1 MQLLLSQYDKNN
13 DNEISFQE
21 FNNLFMYINEQYNDF
36 LDIDLDFSGFIDG
49 QELASA
55 LINRG
60 YLSLST
66 QFFDDLVK
74 EIKKFT
80 KTNGISFD
88 VFIRIIARMNQLNDK
103 FKKSSDYNVLHLED
117 YLKKKFFLKF

>member
-55 LINRG
+55 LINKG
-60 YLSLST
+60 YVSLST
-66 QFFDDLVK
+66 QFFEDLVK

-80 KTNGISFD
+80 KTNGLSFD
-88 VFIRIIARMNQLNDK
+88 VFIRIIARMNQLNDQ

>member
-55 LINRG
+55 LINKG
-60 YLSLST
+60 YVSLST
-66 QFFDDLVK
+66 QFFEDLVK

-88 VFIRIIARMNQLNDK
+88 VFIRIIARMNKLNDQ

>member
-55 LINRG
+55 LINKG
-60 YLSLST
+60 YVSLST
-66 QFFDDLVK
+66 QFFEDLVK

-88 VFIRIIARMNQLNDK
+88 VFIRIIARMNQLNDQ